1 LINKLFNC
9 ARVRNEM
16 IYRGEKLG
24 WCAISG
30 TPCISKY
37 QSNALNN
44 RISQTLILNNY
55 KGDLSTI
62 NMKISQ

>member
-24 WCAISG
+24 WCATSG
-30 TPCISKY
+30 TPCMY
-37 QSNALNN
+37 ERA
-44 RISQTLILNNY
+44 R
-55 KGDLSTI
+55 
-62 NMKISQ
+62 